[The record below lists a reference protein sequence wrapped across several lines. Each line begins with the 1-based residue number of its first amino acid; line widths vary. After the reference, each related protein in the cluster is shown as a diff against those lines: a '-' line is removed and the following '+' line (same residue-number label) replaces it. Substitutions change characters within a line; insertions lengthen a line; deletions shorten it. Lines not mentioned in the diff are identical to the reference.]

1 MGDAL
6 SPTVLRLRY
15 SRPNG
20 SDRSSESSQRW
31 FKPGMRVSIRFSINC
46 FSGCAEKPQALK
58 CCSMPKDEF
67 EHGSAVVEET
77 ESKTRLERPPLYKVL
92 LHNDDFTPMEFVVF
106 ILQTIFNH
114 GENDAVRLM
123 LDVHRKGIGFA
134 GIYTYEVAEMKVEKV
149 TSLAQANEFPLLC
162 TMEEDDDHK
171 GT

>member
-1 MGDAL
+1 MNEIERG
-6 SPTVLRLRY
+6 
-15 SRPNG
+15 N
-20 SDRSSESSQRW
+20 
-31 FKPGMRVSIRFSINC
+31 
-46 FSGCAEKPQALK
+46 
-58 CCSMPKDEF
+58 
-67 EHGSAVVEET
+67 AVIEET

-114 GENDAVRLM
+114 VENDAIRLM
-123 LDVHRKGIGFA
+123 LDVHRKGIGLA
-134 GIYTYEVAEMKVEKV
+134 GVFTYEVAEMKVDKV